1 MSNPDIF
8 AKSFRESMSRV
19 AGAVHVIAT
28 DGPGGLSG
36 ATVTAMTSVSDS
48 PPSLL
53 VCLNATSRTLAAIR
67 LNGVFAVNVLS
78 AAQQNIADIFAG
90 QSALEGDA
98 RFAADLG
105 WSRNGSPVLSSP
117 VLKGAL
123 AHFSCRVA
131 DMTPVGSHIILIG
144 TVIDTQ
150 ASGDDAGALLYF
162 RRGYKTL

>member
-1 MSNPDIF
+1 MSSQDFF

-19 AGAVHVIAT
+19 AGAVHVVTT

-53 VCLNATSRTLAAIR
+53 VCLNQTSRTLAAIR
-67 LNGVFAVNVLS
+67 LNGMFAVNVLS

-90 QSALEGDA
+90 QSALEGDE

-105 WSRNGSPVLSSP
+105 WSRNCSP

-150 ASGDDAGALLYF
+150 ASGDDAGALTYF
-162 RRGYKTL
+162 KRGYKTL